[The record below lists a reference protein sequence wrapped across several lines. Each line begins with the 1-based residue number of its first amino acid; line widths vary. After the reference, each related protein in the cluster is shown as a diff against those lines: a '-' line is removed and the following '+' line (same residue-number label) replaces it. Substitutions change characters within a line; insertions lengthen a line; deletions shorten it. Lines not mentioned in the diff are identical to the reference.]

1 MNGQDTAM
9 CMLRMCTFTYA
20 LADAAAVRD
29 VGLHAARGEFVVL
42 AGRSGCGKTTL
53 TRLLNGL
60 APGHV
65 AGTLDGEART
75 AGLTAGQA
83 SVVDYA
89 RAVGS
94 VFQNPKTQYFQGNST
109 DELAF
114 ACENAGMPAGEI
126 RARIAR
132 TARRFGIEALLDRSI
147 IELSG
152 GQQQRLAV
160 AAATML
166 EPAVLVLDEPTGNLD
181 ADAMRA
187 LHDMLARLKADGVT
201 IVVAEHRLA
210 WCADLA
216 DRYVV
221 LEDGA
226 IVGAYDAQ
234 AFRQLP
240 AERLRSWGLRALDTG
255 DARAR
260 VRGKIDAGSRLSG
273 ACDVAPVLRTCGL
286 RVGYRRPSPFGAKTP
301 DFARDVPDLEFHPG
315 RIVGL
320 MGRNGAGK
328 STFARTLCGLQRPL
342 GGAVELDGRAAN
354 GKALSRAAAMVMQD
368 VHYQL
373 FADSVRGELMLDA
386 TAAGA
391 TDPQRLR
398 TRCDMILGELGLLD
412 VADRHPMKLSGG
424 QRQRLAIG
432 TALMADKRFVVL
444 DEPTSGLDL
453 HHMMRV
459 GALLRALADR
469 GVAVIVIT
477 HDDELAATW
486 CDELV
491 MFE

>member
-1 MNGQDTAM
+1 M
-9 CMLRMCTFTYA
+9 CMLCACTFTYA
-20 LADAAAVRD
+20 LADTAAVRD
-29 VGLHAARGEFVVL
+29 VGLQAARGEFVVL

-65 AGTLDGEART
+65 AGTLAGEART
-75 AGLTAGQA
+75 AGLAAGQA
-83 SVVDYA
+83 SVGDYA
-89 RAVGS
+89 RVVGS

-114 ACENAGMPAGEI
+114 ACENAGMPSGEI

-132 TARRFGIEALLDRSI
+132 AARRFGIEALLDRSI

-166 EPAVLVLDEPTGNLD
+166 DPAVLVLDEPTGNLD

-187 LHDMLARLKADGVT
+187 LHDMLARLKKDGVT
-201 IVVAEHRLA
+201 IVAAEHRLA

-221 LEDGA
+221 LESGA
-226 IVGAYDAQ
+226 VVGDYDAQ
-234 AFRQLP
+234 SFLQLP
-240 AERLRSWGLRALDTG
+240 AERLRSWGLRALDMG
-255 DARAR
+255 GARAR
-260 VRGKIDAGSRLSG
+260 VREKIDESRRRSAGPRAG
-273 ACDVAPVLRTCGL
+273 APVLRTRGL
-286 RVGYRRPSPFGAKTP
+286 RVGYRRPSLFGAKTP
-301 DFARDVPDLEFHPG
+301 DFARDVPDLEFHAG

-328 STFARTLCGLQRPL
+328 STFARTVCGLQRPL
-342 GGAVELDGRAAN
+342 GGAVELDGKAAN
-354 GKALSRAAAMVMQD
+354 GKALTRAAAMVMQD

-386 TAAGA
+386 TGAGDA
-391 TDPQRLR
+391 DPQRLR
-398 TRCDMILGELGLLD
+398 MRCDMILGELGLLD
-412 VADRHPMKLSGG
+412 VADRHPMNLSGG